1 MPFPCNLWA
10 QGILRG
16 LGMDDYPMIMLAI
29 VAFAAVMIMIT
40 MMVENA
46 KKKETDRQKGEL
58 SRTDFDADVIHGSNF
73 GKLGIAIDGTR
84 RKFAILQGGNAPKIF
99 DFSQL
104 ISVEVFRDG
113 NSITKT
119 NRGGQVAGAAVGAV
133 LLGPAGLLLGGL
145 TGSKRSIETITKLS
159 LMIYV
164 SDFIQPNYEVVFHQH
179 LGSGGTK
186 VSDLTMTMN
195 ELNAWH
201 GRMQAILAV
210 NASGQPS
217 PVVA

>member
-1 MPFPCNLWA
+1 MGTL
-10 QGILRG
+10 ILIG
-16 LGMDDYPMIMLAI
+16 
-29 VAFAAVMIMIT
+29 VAFLAVIIT
-40 MMVENA
+40 IAVMVENA
-46 KKKETDRQKGEL
+46 KTKATNRQRGRL
-58 SRTDFDADVIHGSNF
+58 SQSDFAAEVIHGSAF

-84 RKFAILQGGNAPKIF
+84 RKFAILQGDNAPKIF

-104 ISVEVFRDG
+104 TAVEVYRDG
-113 NSITKT
+113 NSLTKT

-145 TGSKRSIETITKLS
+145 TGSKRSIEMISKLS

-164 SDFIQPNYEVVFHQH
+164 NDFIQPTYEVVFHQH

-186 VSDLTMTMN
+186 VSDLTLTMK

-201 GRMQAILAV
+201 GRMQAILATT
-210 NASGQPS
+210 AAGQPS
-217 PVVA
+217 PVTA

>member
-1 MPFPCNLWA
+1 MGTLLLL
-10 QGILRG
+10 GIG
-16 LGMDDYPMIMLAI
+16 F
-29 VAFAAVMIMIT
+29 VAVMITIAV
-40 MMVENA
+40 MVENA
-46 KKKETDRQKGEL
+46 KQKATARQTGQL
-58 SRTDFDADVIHGSNF
+58 LRSDFNPDVIHGSAF

-84 RKFAILQGGNAPKIF
+84 RKFAILQGDNTPKVF

-104 ISVEVFRDG
+104 TAVEVMRDG
-113 NSITKT
+113 SSITKT
-119 NRGGQVAGAAVGAV
+119 NRGGQAAGAAVGAL

-145 TGSKRSIETITKLS
+145 TGSKRSIETISKLS

-164 SDFIQPNYEVVFHQH
+164 SDFIQPAYEVVFHQH

-201 GRMQAILAV
+201 GRMQAILAT
-210 NASGQPS
+210 NAAGQATPIT
-217 PVVA
+217 A

>member
-1 MPFPCNLWA
+1 MDSTLGA
-10 QGILRG
+10 MLVVGGILVG
-16 LGMDDYPMIMLAI
+16 GITI
-29 VAFAAVMIMIT
+29 AVM
-40 MMVENA
+40 VESA
-46 KKKETDRQKGEL
+46 KKKATDRQKGRL
-58 SRTDFDADVIHGSNF
+58 SQSDFTAEVIHGSNF

-84 RKFAILQGGNAPKIF
+84 RKFAILQGDNAPRIF

-104 ISVEVFRDG
+104 TAVEVFRDG
-113 NSITKT
+113 SSLTTT

-164 SDFIQPNYEVVFHQH
+164 NDFIQPTYEVVFHQH

-186 VSDLTMTMN
+186 VSDLTYTIN

-201 GRMQAILAV
+201 GRMQAILAT
-210 NASGQPS
+210 NSAGQPN